1 MALTISE
8 AAETK
13 GVSRN
18 AVWLA
23 INRNVLTVRRTS
35 GGMWLIEED
44 VKWQAYQPKHYP
56 NAASQA
62 DRMTGKE
69 ETNGTAGN
77 PQG

>member
-8 AAETK
+8 AAGAK
-13 GVSRN
+13 GISRN

-23 INRNVLTVRRTS
+23 INRNVLTVRKTS

-44 VKWQAYQPKHYP
+44 EKWQAYQPKHYP
-56 NAASQA
+56 NAVSQA
-62 DRMTGKE
+62 NRTTGEE
-69 ETNGTAGN
+69 ETNGTPGN